1 MPDFCFLEHCTSLIL
16 WCHWDSPE
24 GFWPSQG
31 IVLIWPNPTYACLKS
46 SGGRWTGHVKWA
58 GKLADLLPSEHE
70 LAGPAPAFCIWFE
83 AECGSVP
90 GVLCMA
96 PPSGTLFSWPGG
108 ICSSGQGVQ
117 ASVGS
122 VALPKPSGFSCILT
136 VPMAFGSGPKHFL
149 ISPNTLLN
157 FEFNS
162 LVHNLNEKISIK
174 GCLWNYICYIS
185 VVRGNCI
192 LTNSTIHEILDG
204 RNQMEWKGLELSFSS
219 ASICNC

>member
-1 MPDFCFLEHCTSLIL
+1 M
-16 WCHWDSPE
+16 
-24 GFWPSQG
+24 
-31 IVLIWPNPTYACLKS
+31 
-46 SGGRWTGHVKWA
+46 
-58 GKLADLLPSEHE
+58 
-70 LAGPAPAFCIWFE
+70 
-83 AECGSVP
+83 P

-96 PPSGTLFSWPGG
+96 PPSGTLFSSPGG

-122 VALPKPSGFSCILT
+122 VALPKPSGFSCLLT

-174 GCLWNYICYIS
+174 GCL
-185 VVRGNCI
+185 
-192 LTNSTIHEILDG
+192 
-204 RNQMEWKGLELSFSS
+204 
-219 ASICNC
+219 